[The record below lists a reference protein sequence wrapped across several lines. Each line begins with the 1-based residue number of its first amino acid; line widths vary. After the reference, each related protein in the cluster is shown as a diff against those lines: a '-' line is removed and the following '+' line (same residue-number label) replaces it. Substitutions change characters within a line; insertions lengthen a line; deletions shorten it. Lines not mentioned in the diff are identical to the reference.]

1 MNKKYI
7 QKEKLFKIQIENIIH
22 KNLYDLKN
30 NIITIRYLKIL
41 KNINQIDIYIS
52 SLFNSDETILILNKI
67 SNKIKNIIIKNIK
80 NFKINKINFIKYN
93 KE

>member
-1 MNKKYI
+1 MNKKHI
-7 QKEKLFKIQIENIIH
+7 QKEKLFKIQIENIIY

-30 NIITIRYLKIL
+30 NIITIKKLKIL

-67 SNKIKNIIIKNIK
+67 SNKIKHIIIKNIR
-80 NFKINKINFIKYN
+80 NFKINKINFIKYD

>member
-7 QKEKLFKIQIENIIH
+7 QKEKLLKIQIENIIY

-30 NIITIRYLKIL
+30 NIITIKNLKIL
-41 KNINQIDIYIS
+41 KNINQIDVYVS
-52 SLFNSDETILILNKI
+52 SLFNNDETILILNKI
-67 SNKIKNIIIKNIK
+67 SNKIKNIIIKTIK

-93 KE
+93 K